1 MDLELN
7 GKTALITGASKGIG
21 RAVAEVLA
29 AEGCN
34 LVLVARD
41 KPVLDEV
48 AQSIRTQCQVNIEI
62 VPADLSSEETVKT
75 VAREAGGIDILVNN
89 AGAIPVGNLLKVD
102 NETWRNAW
110 DLKVFGYI
118 SMCREI
124 YPSMAARKSG
134 VIINI
139 IGGAGERHPAAYIAG
154 AAGNAALMGFT
165 RSLAH
170 GSHNDG
176 IRVVGINPGAI
187 ATERQE
193 MMARSRA
200 EEQFGDAELWR
211 DVYKGNPFGRAG
223 TPDEIA
229 NTVAFFASPKSS
241 YTSGTILTIDGGRE

>member
-1 MDLELN
+1 MDLQIK
-7 GKTALITGASKGIG
+7 GKRALVTGGNKGIG
-21 RAVAEVLA
+21 RACADALA
-29 AEGCN
+29 AEGCD

-41 KPVLDEV
+41 APALETA
-48 AQSIRTQCQVNIEI
+48 AQQVRERYGVDVEI
-62 VPADLSSEETVKT
+62 IVADLSSEETVRR
-75 VAREAGGIDILVNN
+75 VAGEAGAIDILVNN
-89 AGAIPVGNLLKVD
+89 AGAIPTGNLLKVD
-102 NETWRNAW
+102 NDSWRKAW

-134 VIINI
+134 VIVNI

-170 GSHNDG
+170 ASHNDG

-187 ATERQE
+187 ATERAE

-200 EEQFGDAELWR
+200 EAQFGDAERWR
-211 DVYKGNPFGRAG
+211 DLHASNPFGRAG
-223 TPDEIA
+223 TPAEIA
-229 NTVAFFASPKSS
+229 NTVAFFASPLSG

>member
-1 MDLELN
+1 MELQIA
-7 GKTALITGASKGIG
+7 GKRALVTGGNKGIG
-21 RAVAEVLA
+21 RAVADVLA
-29 AEGCN
+29 DEGCD

-41 KPVLDEV
+41 QPVLEEV
-48 AQSIRTQCQVNIEI
+48 AQSIRARCQVNVETI
-62 VPADLSSEETVKT
+62 PADLSNEETVRK
-75 VAREAGGIDILVNN
+75 VAKEAGDIDILVNN

-102 NETWRNAW
+102 NEAWRKAW

-139 IGGAGERHPAAYIAG
+139 IGGAGERHPAGYIAG

-176 IRVVGINPGAI
+176 IRVIGINPGAI

-200 EEQFGDAELWR
+200 EAQFGDSELWR
-211 DVYKGNPFGRAG
+211 DIYKSNPFGRAG

-229 NTVAFFASPKSS
+229 NTVAFFASPKSG

>member
-1 MDLELN
+1 MDLQIA
-7 GKTALITGASKGIG
+7 GKRALITGGNKGIG
-21 RAVAEVLA
+21 KAVAEALA
-29 AEGCN
+29 AEGCD
-34 LVLVARD
+34 LVLAARD
-41 KPVLDEV
+41 KAALEDV
-48 AQSIRTQCQVNIEI
+48 AQSIRSRCQVSIDTI
-62 VPADLSSEETVKT
+62 PADLSSEDTVRS
-75 VAREAGGIDILVNN
+75 VAKDAGDIDILVNN
-89 AGAIPVGNLLKVD
+89 AGAIPVGNLLKVN
-102 NETWRNAW
+102 NEAWRQAW

-154 AAGNAALMGFT
+154 AAGNAALIGFT

-193 MMARSRA
+193 MMARSKA
-200 EEQFGDAELWR
+200 ETQFGDPEKWR
-211 DVYKGNPFGRAG
+211 DVYKSNPFGRAG
-223 TPDEIA
+223 TPEEIA

-241 YTSGTILTIDGGRE
+241 YTSGTVLTIDGGRE

>member
-1 MDLELN
+1 MDLEIR
-7 GKTALITGASKGIG
+7 GKRALVTGGNKGIG
-21 RAVAEVLA
+21 KAVAEVLA
-29 AEGCN
+29 EEGCD

-41 KPVLDEV
+41 TPVLEEV
-48 AQSIRTQCQVNIEI
+48 AQALRDRCQVNVETIT
-62 VPADLSSEETVKT
+62 ADLSSDATVRD
-75 VAREAGGIDILVNN
+75 VAKQAGEIDILVNN

-102 NETWRNAW
+102 DATWREAW

-124 YPSMAARKSG
+124 YPQMAARKSG
-134 VIINI
+134 VIINV

-154 AAGNAALMGFT
+154 AAGNAALIGFT

-170 GSHNDG
+170 SSHNDG
-176 IRVVGINPGAI
+176 IRVLGINPGAI

-200 EEQFGDAELWR
+200 EAQLGDAERWR
-211 DVYKGNPFGRAG
+211 EIYASNPFGRAG
-223 TPDEIA
+223 TPAEIA

-241 YTSGTILTIDGGRE
+241 YTSGTVLTIDGGRE

>member
-1 MDLELN
+1 MDLQIA
-7 GKTALITGASKGIG
+7 GKRALVTGGNKGIG
-21 RAVAEVLA
+21 RAVADVLA
-29 AEGCN
+29 DEGCD

-41 KPVLDEV
+41 QAALNET
-48 AQSIRTQCQVNIEI
+48 AQAIKARCQVNVET
-62 VPADLSSEETVKT
+62 VAADLSSEDAIKK
-75 VAREAGGIDILVNN
+75 VAAGAGDIDILVNN

-102 NETWRNAW
+102 DAAWRQAW

-124 YPSMAARKSG
+124 YPSMAARQSG

-170 GSHNDG
+170 GSHKDG

-200 EEQFGDAELWR
+200 EAQFGDAEKWR
-211 DVYKGNPFGRAG
+211 DVYKSNPFGRAG
-223 TPDEIA
+223 EPAEIA
-229 NTVAFFASPKSS
+229 NTVAFFASPRSS